1 MYLDMALEEAK
12 TQLSSAQ
19 KRVKELEALL
29 SAGIVIYWIKLMKIK
44 LITS

>member
-19 KRVKELEALL
+19 KRVKELGASFLWW
-29 SAGIVIYWIKLMKIK
+29 V
-44 LITS
+44 

>member
-19 KRVKELEALL
+19 KRVKELGA
-29 SAGIVIYWIKLMKIK
+29 SFPMVGVIASWTI
-44 LITS
+44 